1 MASYALD
8 YFLNQNLWGH
18 LEGLN
23 PFGFH
28 FSNLVYHVITVL
40 LVFLVIN
47 ALTDN
52 IRVAFLAALLFSIH
66 PVHTESV
73 AYISGRRDILSTLFY
88 LLGFYFFIRY
98 RSSSRLSYS
107 ALFLLCYL
115 LALGS
120 KEMAVTL
127 PLLCFCYDMV
137 GTLQITGIEKK
148 AGSFKRIFRAIKGVV
163 VKYRYFYLMFFIAA
177 SYFTYYKVWI
187 KSPSQRHSFYG
198 ESILLHFLTVFK
210 IIVHYLRLMFY
221 PVNLTADYS
230 YNGFPI
236 ASSLFDPAV
245 LTAILILA
253 CILYGL
259 WRLLITSPLMS
270 LGVLWWFLAL
280 LPVCQIFP
288 HHELMAEHY
297 LYLPS
302 VGLFLFIALVVIK
315 GLETGKW
322 RTITYSFLCVI
333 VVLFSARTACR
344 NRDWKDSVTLW
355 EKTVKC
361 VPRCLRAQNNLGVWY
376 YNQGRYQKAKER
388 HKLAIRL
395 NPYCAESYNNLGNDY
410 LAGGLYKEA
419 EEQYKRALQL
429 NPDFEKARYNL
440 GIIYIKEG
448 RNEEA
453 YLQFREVLKTKPKFA
468 HAYFGLGIIAILEK
482 DSFYNFYQDIDMAAI
497 MFRLAIK
504 RNPGFAEAHSN
515 LGNLY
520 KIRGE
525 YQKAEQELIKAI
537 QLKPDLLKAYK
548 SLAGLY
554 EIMGRK
560 EKAIETYTRLLALS
574 PESGD

>member
-1 MASYALD
+1 MKMKWIMIGVLVILPFLVYLNCLHNDFVYDDFHLVSQNRGIQGLHKLPFIFGVEKKAGSYRPVRMASYALD

-148 AGSFKRIFRAIKGVV
+148 AGSFKRIFRAIKEVV

-177 SYFTYYKVWI
+177 SCFTYYKVWI

-315 GLETGKW
+315 GLDTGKW
-322 RTITYSFLCVI
+322 RTIAYSFLCVI

-361 VPRCLRAQNNLGVWY
+361 VPRCLRAQSNLGVWY
-376 YNQGRYQKAKER
+376 YNQGRY
-388 HKLAIRL
+388 
-395 NPYCAESYNNLGNDY
+395 
-410 LAGGLYKEA
+410 
-419 EEQYKRALQL
+419 
-429 NPDFEKARYNL
+429 
-440 GIIYIKEG
+440 
-448 RNEEA
+448 
-453 YLQFREVLKTKPKFA
+453 
-468 HAYFGLGIIAILEK
+468 
-482 DSFYNFYQDIDMAAI
+482 
-497 MFRLAIK
+497 
-504 RNPGFAEAHSN
+504 
-515 LGNLY
+515 
-520 KIRGE
+520 
-525 YQKAEQELIKAI
+525 
-537 QLKPDLLKAYK
+537 
-548 SLAGLY
+548 
-554 EIMGRK
+554 
-560 EKAIETYTRLLALS
+560 
-574 PESGD
+574 